1 MRTVRECVFDYI
13 TLHQAPVTV
22 KKLAKHYILSDSSVL
37 RVLKELSAEGKV
49 EAIPSKPVQYK
60 LK

>member
-1 MRTVRECVFDYI
+1 MRTVRECVFDYM

-22 KKLAKHYILSDSSVL
+22 KKLAKHYILSESSVL

>member
-1 MRTVRECVFDYI
+1 MRTVRECVLDYMA
-13 TLHQAPVTV
+13 LHQAPVTV

-37 RVLKELSAEGKV
+37 RALKELIDESKV

>member
-1 MRTVRECVFDYI
+1 MRTVRECVLDYMA
-13 TLHQAPVTV
+13 LHKTPVTA